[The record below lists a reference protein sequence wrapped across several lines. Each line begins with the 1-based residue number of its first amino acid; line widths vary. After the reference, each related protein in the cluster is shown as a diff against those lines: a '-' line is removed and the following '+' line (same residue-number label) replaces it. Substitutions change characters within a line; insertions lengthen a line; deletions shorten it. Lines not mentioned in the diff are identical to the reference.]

1 MAEALAVADDHGVE
15 DLLGFILRDRAG
27 DDAAARIFAVEL
39 DLHVALGVLFAVSE
53 KALGDDGLGVLA
65 ADDLRLAHGGV
76 DAADLHGL
84 HLDARALV
92 KVDDRGGVHHARA
105 AAVALAVVLFRVAHV
120 GVFANVEGVDAVVAA
135 LVAAGVVDA
144 AACDDVDVAVFADVE
159 VVVDHFGH
167 AALADDDGDV
177 ALLALRT
184 VLDAD
189 DDAAFTLGLR
199 VDGDVLGG
207 LARLASAVLS
217 NVERADGLARQVGDL
232 FKQGS
237 VDFGDH
243 IVYYLL
249 TCSAPGRS
257 PACPP

>member
-1 MAEALAVADDHGVE
+1 MSL
-15 DLLGFILRDRAG
+15 
-27 DDAAARIFAVEL
+27 
-39 DLHVALGVLFAVSE
+39 LGVLFAVSE
-53 KALGDDGLGVLA
+53 KALGDDGLGALA
-65 ADDLRLAHGGV
+65 ADDLRFAHGGV

-92 KVDDRGGVHHARA
+92 KVDDRGGVHHARTL
-105 AAVALAVVLFRVAHV
+105 AVALAVVLFHIAYV
-120 GVFANVEGVDAVVAA
+120 GVFGDVERVDAVVAA

-199 VDGDVLGG
+199 SMAMCSVDWRASHPLSFRMLNAPTG
-207 LARLASAVLS
+207 LPVRSAIFSSREAPISVIILCTTSLLVQHRAGAQRVRHDERENFFCAAAVLELAAAPRRRS
-217 NVERADGLARQVGDL
+217 RRRAG
-232 FKQGS
+232 
-237 VDFGDH
+237 
-243 IVYYLL
+243 
-249 TCSAPGRS
+249 
-257 PACPP
+257 

>member
-1 MAEALAVADDHGVE
+1 M
-15 DLLGFILRDRAG
+15 
-27 DDAAARIFAVEL
+27 
-39 DLHVALGVLFAVSE
+39 
-53 KALGDDGLGVLA
+53 
-65 ADDLRLAHGGV
+65 
-76 DAADLHGL
+76 
-84 HLDARALV
+84 
-92 KVDDRGGVHHARA
+92 
-105 AAVALAVVLFRVAHV
+105 
-120 GVFANVEGVDAVVAA
+120 
-135 LVAAGVVDA
+135 DA

-189 DDAAFTLGLR
+189 DDAAFALGLR

-249 TCSAPGRS
+249 TCSAQGRS